1 MEIEDD
7 ENMKNITISIEE
19 DVLEAGREYAKRHN
33 MSLNSL
39 IRKLLA
45 QTVRSESQNWLE
57 ECFALMDQ
65 ANANSKGQKWTREE
79 LYDA

>member
-1 MEIEDD
+1 
-7 ENMKNITISIEE
+7 MKNITISIEE

-45 QTVRSESQNWLE
+45 QTVRSESQNWLQ

-65 ANANSKGQKWTREE
+65 ANADSQGQKWTREE
-79 LYDA
+79 LYDV